1 MTDGLAVLGGFV
13 ELALLLGVLGFF
25 VLRRRNG

>member
-1 MTDGLAVLGGFV
+1 VTDGLAVLGGFV
-13 ELALLLGVLGFF
+13 ELALLLGVLAFF